1 MKRTLALLAICASG
15 LALFGPGSASATP
28 TNKTSLTLSCDR
40 GTQTATIVVTL
51 RDTRIGPDTA
61 GPFTLHCGSDPTI
74 GTKTTRTVETTPFVA
89 GYAVIQQFDITT
101 PTQLTTCG
109 AEGTLPLKNNCS
121 GSAGTG
127 ATATLR

>member
-1 MKRTLALLAICASG
+1 MKRTLALLAIGASG
-15 LALFGPGSASATP
+15 LTLSGLSSASAAP

-40 GTQTATIVVTL
+40 ETQTATIVVTL
-51 RDTRIGPDTA
+51 QDTRTGLDTA
-61 GPFTLHCGSDPTI
+61 GPFTLQCGSDPTI
-74 GTKTTRTVETTPFVA
+74 GTKTTRTIETTPFVA

-121 GSAGTG
+121 DSTGAG
-127 ATATLR
+127 ATATIR

>member
-1 MKRTLALLAICASG
+1 MKRTLALLAIGASG
-15 LALFGPGSASATP
+15 LALSGLSSASAAP
-28 TNKTSLTLSCDR
+28 PNKTSLTLSCGR
-40 GTQTATIVVTL
+40 ETQTATIVVTL
-51 RDTRIGPDTA
+51 QDTRTGLDTA

-74 GTKTTRTVETTPFVA
+74 GTKTTRTIETTPFVA

-121 GSAGTG
+121 DSTGAG
-127 ATATLR
+127 ATATIR